1 MNICI
6 DPGHSGTC
14 EPGACAAGC
23 READVNMGISQVIA
37 KMLIKRGHTVTLT
50 RTGEV
55 DDDGLTW
62 RAELASKVGA
72 DFFVSIHCNSY
83 TNEKAHGTETWY
95 FKGSEAGQALAHCI
109 QSCLV
114 AAVGTVDRGAKA
126 TEALTVLR
134 ATECPAVLVELAF
147 ISNKD
152 EREQLTDLLLRRRF
166 AVGVVAGI
174 EAWAEEQENM
184 VENSISKK

>member
-1 MNICI
+1 LNICI
-6 DPGHSGTC
+6 DPGHSGAC

-37 KMLIKRGHTVTLT
+37 KMLVKRGHTVTLT
-50 RTGEV
+50 RTGDI

-62 RAELASKVGA
+62 RAELSSTVSA
-72 DFFVSIHCNSY
+72 DIFVSIHCNSY

-95 FKGSEAGQALAHCI
+95 FAGSEAGRSLAHSI

-147 ISNKD
+147 LSNPD

-166 AVGVVAGI
+166 AVGVVAGV
-174 EAWAEEQENM
+174 EAWAAEQENID
-184 VENSISKK
+184 ENSISKK